1 MNNGVTKKDIKNY
14 SRDFRTIANR
24 TLNSDF
30 DVFDGNLK
38 RLINYIDNNSIISEF
53 INSCIDDKDEFN
65 IEDDLKQVSN
75 GYGRYH
81 FRSFIEERKE
91 ISYTYQTLKYITE
104 NNIVF
109 TQYVYPYS
117 TSSKYQD
124 KVKGFNDKFILPF
137 INAING
143 NFERICVEMGL
154 DEENKYIITINGEQ
168 VNIAKDNSII
178 YANQNNNSDLN
189 ELVTKLK
196 KVLEENS
203 VSEDIKNE
211 IMDNAEGILEEVSS
225 RKPRKGR
232 IRSFVEGL
240 KQSAK
245 LVPTVVEVGA
255 NIATI
260 ISFVEP
266 LINQ

>member
-1 MNNGVTKKDIKNY
+1 MNNIVTKKEIKNY

-38 RLINYIDNNSIISEF
+38 RLINYIDKNSIISEF
-53 INSCIDDKDEFN
+53 INSCKTDEETFD
-65 IEDDLKQVSN
+65 IEGDIKQVSE
-75 GYGRYH
+75 GYGRYC
-81 FRSFIEERKE
+81 FDSFIDERKE
-91 ISYTYQTLKYITE
+91 VSYTYQILKYITE
-104 NNIVF
+104 NNITF
-109 TQYVYPYS
+109 RQYTYPYS
-117 TSSKYQD
+117 TSNKYQD

-137 INAING
+137 VNAING

-178 YANQNNNSDLN
+178 YANQNNNSNLN
-189 ELVTKLK
+189 ELVNELK
-196 KVLEENS
+196 NILEENKIN
-203 VSEDIKNE
+203 EDIKND
-211 IMDNAEGILEEVSS
+211 IIDNAEGILEEVNSE
-225 RKPRKGR
+225 KPRKGR
-232 IRSFVEGL
+232 IKAFIEGL
-240 KQSAK
+240 KQSAS
-245 LVPTVVEVGA
+245 LVPKVVEIGA

-260 ISFVEP
+260 ISFVQP

>member
-1 MNNGVTKKDIKNY
+1 MNNGVTKKEIKNY

-38 RLINYIDNNSIISEF
+38 RFINYIDNNSIISEF

-75 GYGRYH
+75 GYGRYYFH
-81 FRSFIEERKE
+81 SFIEERKE
-91 ISYTYQTLKYITE
+91 ISYTYQILKYITE
-104 NNIVF
+104 NNITF
-109 TQYVYPYS
+109 RQYIYPYS
-117 TSSKYQD
+117 TSNKFQD

-137 INAING
+137 VNAING

-178 YANQNNNSDLN
+178 YANQNNNSNLN
-189 ELVTKLK
+189 YLVAKLK
-196 KVLEENS
+196 NTLEENS
-203 VSEDIKNE
+203 INEDVKNE
-211 IMDNAEGILEEVSS
+211 IMDNAEGILEEISS
-225 RKPRKGR
+225 GKPRKGR
-232 IRSFVEGL
+232 LKAFVKAL
-240 KQSAK
+240 KQSAN
-245 LVPTVVEVGA
+245 LVPKVVEIGA

-260 ISFVEP
+260 ISFVQP
-266 LINQ
+266 IINQ

>member
-1 MNNGVTKKDIKNY
+1 MNESVTKKEIKNY

-24 TLNSDF
+24 TINSDF

-38 RLINYIDNNSIISEF
+38 RLINYIDKNTIISQF
-53 INSCIDDKDEFN
+53 INSCKDKEEDFN
-65 IEDDLKQVSN
+65 IEEDVEKVSN
-75 GYGRYH
+75 GYGEYY
-81 FRSFIEERKE
+81 FDSYIDEKTEV
-91 ISYTYQTLKYITE
+91 SYTYQILKYITK
-104 NNIVF
+104 NNITF
-109 TQYVYPYS
+109 RQYTYPYS
-117 TSSKYQD
+117 TSNKYQD

-137 INAING
+137 VNAING

-154 DEENKYIITINGEQ
+154 DEENKYNITINGEQ

-178 YANQNNNSDLN
+178 YANQYNNSDLN
-189 ELVTKLK
+189 EMITKLK
-196 KVLEENS
+196 DILEKNNIKE
-203 VSEDIKNE
+203 EIKNE
-211 IMDNAEGILEEVSS
+211 IMDNAEGILEEVNSG
-225 RKPRKGR
+225 KPRKGR

-260 ISFVEP
+260 ISFVQP